1 MLASAFSSREVW
13 LALRTAIPVLS
24 GGARASTE
32 FGRRW
37 LQLTDTWRLQVGRS
51 SDGRRQRTL
60 TCEHRRM
67 KVGNEPGVA
76 QDHIELAKSVGPYL
90 GGLRQAGS

>member
-1 MLASAFSSREVW
+1 MLVPAFSSRKAW
-13 LALRTAIPVLS
+13 LRTVILVLS
-24 GGARASTE
+24 PVTQASTE

-37 LQLTDTWRLQVGRS
+37 LHLTYLAIAGRAFLRWS
-51 SDGRRQRTL
+51 TTTRTL
-60 TCEHRRM
+60 TCEHLRM